1 MPFCP
6 KCGDE
11 FQDWVTTCPDCGV
24 TLTVQR
30 RQAKTTKATAAS
42 LDLVI
47 IEMYSDPEQME
58 RARELLSAR
67 GIRPYVFNG
76 RMPTS
81 DPIFMSSPR
90 GIALK
95 VERTQVEK
103 ARRILAEHR
112 EELKGKNSGNPTVCP
127 LCGSQS
133 VESGG
138 GSPSSLFLTLM
149 GFANP
154 RSVYWVCRNCN
165 HTWLISTD

>member
-24 TLTVQR
+24 TLTAQR
-30 RQAKTTKATAAS
+30 RELETTKARAAS
-42 LDLVI
+42 IELVI
-47 IEMYSDPEQME
+47 LELYSDPEQVD
-58 RARELLSAR
+58 RARELLSGR

-81 DPIFMSSPR
+81 DPIFMSSPG

-95 VERTQVEK
+95 VEKIQVEK
-103 ARRILAEHR
+103 ARQILAEHR
-112 EELKGKNSGNPTVCP
+112 EEIKATNSRNPTPCP

-133 VESGG
+133 VEFGG

-149 GFANP
+149 GFAKP
-154 RSVYWVCRNCN
+154 SSGYRVCRNCN
-165 HTWLISTD
+165 HRWLISTD